1 MNKRQLSFR
10 FRKLTAS
17 MRMLP
22 DFLIIGAQKCG
33 TTSLYSYLVQH
44 PSVGAAFEKEVRYFN
59 DHYEDGVNWYKAHFP
74 TKFQKFLMTRQEGR
88 RFITGEGEPSYLPNP
103 IAPQRTIELTPDVK
117 LIVMLRNPVDRAYS
131 HYQHRFGRGRETRT
145 FEEVVE
151 TDKEVLK
158 DGWSGLPAND
168 YKRLGH
174 LHYSYLPRGFYADQ
188 IETWMDVFPNEQFL
202 FIRAEDFFSD
212 TQAIFDK
219 VLAFLGLSEHRLEQE
234 KRHNIGKYTQPMS
247 AATRQDLVEY
257 FYPHNQHLSEHLGR
271 DFAWDA

>member
-1 MNKRQLSFR
+1 M
-10 FRKLTAS
+10 
-17 MRMLP
+17 
-22 DFLIIGAQKCG
+22 
-33 TTSLYSYLVQH
+33 
-44 PSVGAAFEKEVRYFN
+44 
-59 DHYEDGVNWYKAHFP
+59 
-74 TKFQKFLMTRQEGR
+74 
-88 RFITGEGEPSYLPNP
+88 PNP

-188 IETWMDVFPNEQFL
+188 IKTWMDVFPKEQFL

-212 TQAIFDK
+212 TQAIYDE
-219 VLAFLGLSEHRLEQE
+219 VLAFLGLSEHGLQKE
-234 KRHNIGKYTQPMS
+234 KRHNVGKYTQSMS

-257 FYPHNQHLSEHLGR
+257 FHPHNQRLSEHLGR
-271 DFAWDA
+271 DFGWDT